1 MLDCFGD
8 VDFLAKLHCV
18 RQACQVQ
25 YKHRTN
31 KKWKL
36 MYELDLIHHK
46 IL

>member
-25 YKHRTN
+25 YKHVQIKSGN
-31 KKWKL
+31 LCMNW
-36 MYELDLIHHK
+36 I
-46 IL
+46 